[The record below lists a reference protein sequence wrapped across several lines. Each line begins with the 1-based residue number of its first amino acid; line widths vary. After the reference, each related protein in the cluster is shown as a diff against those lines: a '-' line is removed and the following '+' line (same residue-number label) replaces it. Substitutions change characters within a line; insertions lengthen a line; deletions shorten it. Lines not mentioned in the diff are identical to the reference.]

1 MRKNGVNMSFQIL
14 GTGSAHP
21 ACSQTNDDLSAF
33 LDTSDE
39 WITTRTGIKERR
51 VITTE
56 TLSELATKA
65 AEHALEM
72 AGISAEDLDF
82 IICSTIRGD
91 YITPSLACV
100 VAKNLGAHCAAF
112 DVNAACSGFV
122 YAMDCA
128 AGYFERGR
136 AEHILVVSAEAMS
149 KMVDWND
156 RATCVLFGDGAGAAV
171 LAEGS
176 DLLSIE
182 LTTTGDYEYLRIPR
196 GENACPMYRHPS
208 ERPVLHMNGREVYKF
223 AVNAMVTGLQNA
235 VAAAGLKESDID
247 HVMPHQANMRIIEA
261 AKAKLS
267 FAPEKYFY
275 NITRYGNTSAACIPM
290 MLDEANRAGKL
301 KKGDYIAMAAFGG
314 GLTSG
319 SAVLRWNA
327 E

>member
-1 MRKNGVNMSFQIL
+1 MIL
-14 GTGSAHP
+14 VL
-21 ACSQTNDDLSAF
+21 TNLPENIVVLS
-33 LDTSDE
+33 
-39 WITTRTGIKERR
+39 R
-51 VITTE
+51 VI
-56 TLSELATKA
+56 AVKK
-65 AEHALEM
+65 
-72 AGISAEDLDF
+72 
-82 IICSTIRGD
+82 
-91 YITPSLACV
+91 V
-100 VAKNLGAHCAAF
+100 
-112 DVNAACSGFV
+112 
-122 YAMDCA
+122 
-128 AGYFERGR
+128 
-136 AEHILVVSAEAMS
+136 LVVCADNVSNCS
-149 KMVDWND
+149 DWND

>member
-1 MRKNGVNMSFQIL
+1 MSFRII
-14 GTGSAHP
+14 GTGRCVP
-21 ACSQTNDDLSAF
+21 EYVLTNEEISTMVE
-33 LDTSDE
+33 TSDE
-39 WITTRTGIKERR
+39 WISTRTGIKERR
-51 VITTE
+51 ICTKETITD
-56 TLSELATKA
+56 LAVTAAKNALEDAKA
-65 AEHALEM
+65 APEE
-72 AGISAEDLDF
+72 LDM
-82 IICSTIRGD
+82 IICGTIRGEF
-91 YITPSLACV
+91 ISPSEACV
-100 VAKNLGAHCAAF
+100 IQKKLGARCPAF
-112 DVNAACSGFV
+112 DVNAACSGFL
-122 YAMDCA
+122 YCMDVA
-128 AGYFERGR
+128 AGFFARKR
-136 AEHILVVSAEAMS
+136 VKKVLVVCADNVSNCS
-149 KMVDWND
+149 DWND

-171 LAEGS
+171 RAEGS

>member
-1 MRKNGVNMSFQIL
+1 MSFQIL
-14 GTGSAHP
+14 GTGSFAP
-21 ACSQTNDDLSAF
+21 EKVVTNEDLSHMVE
-33 LDTSDE
+33 TSDE
-39 WITTRTGIKERR
+39 WITKR
-51 VITTE
+51 VGVKQRHVCTTE
-56 TLSELATKA
+56 TATDMGVEA
-65 AEHALEM
+65 AQRALENS
-72 AGISAEDLDF
+72 GVKPEELDM
-82 IICSTIRGD
+82 IICGTIRGEF
-91 YITPSLACV
+91 ISPSEACV
-100 VAKNLGAHCAAF
+100 IQRHLGAKCPAF
-112 DVNAACSGFV
+112 DVNAACSGFL
-122 YAMDCA
+122 YCMDVA
-128 AGYFERGR
+128 AGFFARKR
-136 AEHILVVSAEAMS
+136 VKKVLVVCADNVSNCS
-149 KMVDWND
+149 DWND